1 MTDVVTA
8 VVTDGTRILLLK
20 RGERVRT
27 YRGRWA
33 CVSGYLEG
41 DEDPLERAITEIQ
54 EETGLKREHLTLLK
68 RGEAVTHHDTQHN
81 IFWRIHPFLFKTD
94 TTDIHIDWEHT
105 AHRWVS
111 PDELAQFA
119 TVPKL
124 PDIVHMLM
132 KS

>member
-8 VVTDGTRILLLK
+8 VVTDGMRVLLLK

-41 DEDPLERAITEIQ
+41 NEDPLERAITEIE
-54 EETGLKREHLTLLK
+54 EETGLKKESITLLK
-68 RGEAVTHHDTQHN
+68 KGEVVTYHDKQHGV
-81 IFWRIHPFLFKTD
+81 FWRIHPFLFKTD
-94 TTDIHIDWEHT
+94 TTDIEIDWEHT
-105 AHRWVS
+105 THHWVS
-111 PDELAQFA
+111 PDEMEQYT

-124 PDIVHMLM
+124 QEIVSMLM